1 MAMSSS
7 LICITIPAKFGLI
20 RFRGF
25 RREELNMKVNEYDDK
40 RQVSLKRVK
49 ESELSTFCV
58 IMTWLAFER
67 ANYSFIRRNLST

>member
-1 MAMSSS
+1 
-7 LICITIPAKFGLI
+7 
-20 RFRGF
+20 
-25 RREELNMKVNEYDDK
+25 MKVNEYDDK